1 MNILLVD
8 DEYLIR
14 AKLFKYLKAGP
25 FAFNNIFEASNGLEA
40 MEIIRNNSIDIAIID
55 IQMPKLTGIELL
67 QNLRSESYQ
76 TNVIFLTGFE
86 KFEYARQAIKYNIV
100 EYLLKPVKKSDLYNA
115 IEKCISLIEKSDQ
128 NLVALNELDEKSKYQ
143 YIVDSLYN
151 DLDINNSPFNIKN
164 DNFIFV
170 SVELSKKSY
179 INDLYSFL
187 NYNFKSYDIIY
198 GLSKRNKI
206 IIINSIYSDS
216 MRELFNS
223 LVEKKIL
230 YYCYFN
236 KNCKDIKKIKDS
248 FFECITLF
256 PSKIFYNEFSIF
268 TFKDIKYKT
277 YSLSKNLKL
286 DFELLA
292 RSDSKNSLINK
303 FEFYLNEI
311 NAIKDVHALKL
322 LINYFLSSIEEVFL
336 EGNGEYLSLI
346 NLDHLTNNLLYT
358 SKDIASIKMYC
369 CTYYERLTKEQ
380 SKVKNTKNSISSKT
394 ILKVKNYID
403 QNYYSD
409 DINLDFLSSHFYIN
423 SCHLSSTFKKITGES
438 LVEYITKRRI
448 NEAKSLLKND
458 DIKLAEVAEKVG
470 YKDYYY
476 FSKLFKKHV
485 GISPL
490 KYKQTSNI

>member
-14 AKLFKYLKAGP
+14 AKLLKYLRDSNFTFDKT
-25 FAFNNIFEASNGLEA
+25 FEASDGLEA
-40 MEIIRNNSIDIAIID
+40 LEIIRNNPIDIAIID

-67 QNLRSESYQ
+67 QNLRAESYQ

-86 KFEYARQAIKYNIV
+86 RFEYARQAIKYNIV
-100 EYLLKPVKKSDLYNA
+100 EYLLKPVKKSDLYTA
-115 IEKCISLIEKSDQ
+115 IDKCISLIKKSDQ
-128 NLVALNELDEKSKYQ
+128 NLVALKELDEKSKYQ
-143 YIVDSLYN
+143 YIIDSLYN
-151 DLDINNSPFNIKN
+151 DVDIASSPLNIKS
-164 DNFIFV
+164 DNFILV
-170 SVELSKKSY
+170 SVELSKESY
-179 INDLYSFL
+179 ITDLYNFL
-187 NYNFKSYDIIY
+187 NNNFKPYDVIY
-198 GLSKRNKI
+198 GISKRSKI
-206 IIINSIYSDS
+206 IVINSIYSDS
-216 MRELFNS
+216 MKELFNS
-223 LVEKKIL
+223 LVEKRIL
-230 YYCYFN
+230 SYCYFN
-236 KNCKDIKKIKDS
+236 KNCKDIKKIKGS

-268 TFKDIKYKT
+268 TFRDIKYKT
-277 YSLSKNLKL
+277 YSLPENLKL

-292 RSDSKNSLINK
+292 RSNSENSLINK

-311 NAIKDVHALKL
+311 NIAKDVHALKIL
-322 LINYFLSSIEEVFL
+322 VNSFLSSIEEVFL
-336 EGNGEYLSLI
+336 GGNGEYLSLI

-358 SKDIASIKMYC
+358 CKDITSIKMYC

-380 SKVKNTKNSISSKT
+380 SKVKNTKNSVSSKT
-394 ILKVKNYID
+394 ILKVKDYID

-409 DINLDFLSSHFYIN
+409 DMNLDYLSSHFYIN

-448 NEAKSLLKND
+448 SEAKSLLKND
-458 DIKLAEVAEKVG
+458 DRKLAEVAEKVG